1 METTA
6 AEVKQQ
12 LDSHEQHCNERHQA
26 INITLTRL
34 TSDVENIKNTVGNM
48 QQDIH
53 GLRGEMSDLRGEMST
68 LRRDVDNKIDGL
80 RADMENRFEAM
91 RREMRW
97 MMGMGVGFLS
107 LLITVSSF
115 IG

>member
-1 METTA
+1 
-6 AEVKQQ
+6 
-12 LDSHEQHCNERHQA
+12 
-26 INITLTRL
+26 
-34 TSDVENIKNTVGNM
+34 M

-53 GLRGEMSDLRGEMST
+53 GLRGEMST